1 MSQPELNHRLSTID
15 STFLYLEKP
24 ESPLHIGGTSI
35 FDGQISF
42 DDVTKHIGERLHLVP
57 RYLQKVVPDPFNLG
71 HPTWESADDFD
82 ISKHIF
88 HIKNKK
94 KISQTELMS
103 CAGKVLTGVMNRAK
117 PLWEIHI
124 VNNIEGNRSAM
135 ITKIHHCMV
144 DGISGVDLM
153 KILFDISPKSAPPPP
168 KPEPKVDAK
177 PKDAAQNLLESLL
190 GSVQEGMNR
199 FVELQQ
205 GILQLTQTFAQNP
218 EMLGAIPHL
227 ADNLPA
233 ITTPAPVLP
242 FNKQCGGERILAWTE
257 FSFAEARAIRGNL
270 KGSVNDVVLTI
281 LVMAISRYSELHGV
295 ATKQNL
301 VRFMM
306 PVSLRQKE
314 QRGALGNLISILP
327 VEIPLDIKNPRDLF
341 KVVNQKTG
349 MMKATQMASGLG
361 MMGALYGMMPA
372 PVQSAIGAILNA
384 PFPVFNTVATNV
396 PGPQVPLYMNG
407 KRMIAQYPFV
417 PIGYNLGMGTAIFSY
432 DGKLFFGIGADTL
445 AMADVEKFRE
455 ILDECY
461 IELREIAGVEAI
473 ESQVMSAKN

>member
-1 MSQPELNHRLSTID
+1 MDLNHRLSTLD
-15 STFLYLEKP
+15 SAFLYLEKP
-24 ESPLHIGGTSI
+24 ESPMHIGGTSI

-42 DDVTKHIGERLHLVP
+42 DEVVQHIADRLHLLP

-71 HPTWESADDFD
+71 HPTWEAAADFD
-82 ISKHIF
+82 ISQHIF

-94 KISQTELMS
+94 KISQNDLMS
-103 CAGKVLTGVMNRAK
+103 CAGKVLTGVMDRQK

-153 KILFDISPKSAPPPP
+153 KILFDISPKSTPPPP
-168 KPEPKVDAK
+168 NPEPKEAAK
-177 PKDAAQNLLESLL
+177 PKEASQVFMESLL
-190 GSVQEGMNR
+190 GAMQEGMNR
-199 FVELQQ
+199 FTELQT
-205 GILQLTQTFAQNP
+205 GLLQLTQTFADNP
-218 EMLGAIPHL
+218 QMLGAIPHM
-227 ADNLPA
+227 AGNLPA
-233 ITTPAPVLP
+233 IATPAPVLP
-242 FNKQCGGERILAWTE
+242 FNKPCGGERRLAWTE

-270 KGSVNDVVLTI
+270 NGSVNDVVLTI
-281 LVMAISRYSELHGV
+281 LVMAISRYSEMHDV
-295 ATKQNL
+295 ETKENL

-327 VEIPLDIKNPRDLF
+327 VEIPLDIKNPLHLF
-341 KVVNQKTG
+341 TAVNQKTG
-349 MMKATQMASGLG
+349 MMNATQMASGLG
-361 MMGALYGMMPA
+361 MLGAVFGMMPA
-372 PVQSAIGAILNA
+372 PLQSAIGAVINA

-396 PGPQVPLYMNG
+396 PGPQVPMYMNG

-432 DGKLFFGIGADTL
+432 DGKLFFGIGSDTK
-445 AMADVEKFRE
+445 AMDDVEKFRE
-455 ILDECY
+455 ILDECF
-461 IELREIAGVEAI
+461 IELRTLAGVEAI
-473 ESQVMSAKN
+473 ESQVMAAKQ